1 MNKWQDVE
9 RRLAMNYQCVLLDV
23 ETQQDFLDPAG
34 SCYTPAAESVRVQLR
49 RLFQWARQYHVPVI
63 STVLRVRTGE
73 HGPLSAVPHCVDGT
87 PGEKKMPETILSAR
101 VNLGLRNTTDLPSS
115 LFEDYQQVIFE
126 KRHTDI
132 FLHAR
137 AERLITELPNATFVL
152 CGVGLA
158 QGIVQAAVGLRNRGL
173 GVILA
178 EDAVLDLNDPM
189 TEMSRRRMEAKGV
202 IFAPTQKI
210 ILPSVVK
217 GKRPAKFRQTHS
229 ASF

>member
-1 MNKWQDVE
+1 
-9 RRLAMNYQCVLLDV
+9 
-23 ETQQDFLDPAG
+23 
-34 SCYTPAAESVRVQLR
+34 
-49 RLFQWARQYHVPVI
+49 
-63 STVLRVRTGE
+63 
-73 HGPLSAVPHCVDGT
+73 
-87 PGEKKMPETILSAR
+87 MPETILSAR

-137 AERLITELPNATFVL
+137 AERLITELPNATFIL
-152 CGVGLA
+152 CGAGLA

-189 TEMSRRRMEAKGV
+189 AEMSRRRMEAKGV

-217 GKRPAKFRQTHS
+217 GKRPAKFRQTHP